1 MHPLLVALD
10 VDSIVRARA
19 LAARLR
25 GAVGGV
31 KIGKQLFTAEG
42 PPVVRALIED
52 GHRVF
57 LDLKFHDIPNTV
69 AGAVRAATGLG
80 AWMLTLHASGGRAMI
95 RAARDAAEDAAA
107 RTGTPRPLIVA
118 VTVLTSLDELALA
131 EVGVEKGLASQ
142 VEALAR
148 LAKEAGA
155 DGVVASPHEIA
166 TVRARCGDDFLIVT
180 PGIRPAPADGGATP
194 RDDQARTLTAGDAIA
209 RGADYIVV
217 GRPITAA
224 PDPGAAAAVL
234 RAEVEAALAARRDR

>member
-10 VDSIVRARA
+10 VDTAARARD
-19 LAARLR
+19 LAASLA

-42 PPVVRALIED
+42 PPVVRAMAEA

-69 AGAVRAATGLG
+69 AGAVRSAAGLG
-80 AWMLTLHASGGRAMI
+80 AWMLTIHAAGGRAMI
-95 RAARDAAEDAAA
+95 GAARDAAEDAAA
-107 RTGTPRPLIVA
+107 RLGTPRPLIVA
-118 VTVLTSLDELALA
+118 VTVLTSLDELALS
-131 EVGVEKGLASQ
+131 EVGVERGLVAQ
-142 VEALAR
+142 VESLAL

-166 TVRARCGDDFLIVT
+166 TIRARCGNDFLVVT
-180 PGIRPAPADGGATP
+180 PGIRPARAPGEPVT
-194 RDDQARTLTAGDAIA
+194 RDDQARTLTAAEAIA
-209 RGADYIVV
+209 RGADYLVV

-224 PDPGAAAAVL
+224 PDPGAAARTL
-234 RAEVEAALAARRDR
+234 RAEIDAAIEARVRR